1 MHGALNA
8 AAARSGGA
16 RVLVVGGLRRLETH
30 YRERE
35 DAVDVDVVNENSH
48 SIDQRLPTADGV
60 VMVTGMVSHA
70 AAERVRR
77 LARKYAVPLV
87 QTNGPGVGQVRRAV
101 DGFAQAQSS
110 SVGSAGPSQRR

>member
-1 MHGALNA
+1 MSVA
-8 AAARSGGA
+8 AVRAPSS

-30 YRERE
+30 YRER
-35 DAVDVDVVNENSH
+35 DDDVSVDVVNENS
-48 SIDQRLPTADGV
+48 STIDHRLPTADGV

-77 LARKYAVPLV
+77 LARKYDVRLV

-101 DGFAQAQSS
+101 DGIAFAPSS
-110 SVGSAGPSQRR
+110 SSSPPSTGPSQRR